1 MKTQR
6 HHVIPI
12 TLTWSNYK
20 DNIINL
26 DPLSHEVLHDEQNV
40 AGMYV
45 RRWKERTNHIILP
58 NEFTE
63 DERLKI
69 VKKFFVNIWNNS
81 DKVIKQQLVSL
92 QKQQHSPVSLDG
104 RRPYEIAVELLE
116 NQTQERI
123 NYILRTV
130 RWTK

>member
-12 TLTWSNYK
+12 TLTGSNYK

-40 AGMYV
+40 AGIYV

-63 DERLKI
+63 AERLKI

-123 NYILRTV
+123 NYILKSIR
-130 RWTK
+130 K